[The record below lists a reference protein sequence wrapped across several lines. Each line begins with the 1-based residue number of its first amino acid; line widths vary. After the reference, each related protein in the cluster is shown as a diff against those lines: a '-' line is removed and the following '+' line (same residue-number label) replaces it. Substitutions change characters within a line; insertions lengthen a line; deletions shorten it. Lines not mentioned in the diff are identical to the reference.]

1 MHGRDDLVRQTADLI
16 HRAAATSLN
25 SARIIARS
33 VELITRSLTIAKAA
47 ARCQVRASEIQ
58 VATVRTRTQ
67 FPRRAARPRLVRHT
81 NRVEPLPLTPP
92 RLLELAEEFRD
103 LARKADTPESRAA
116 FEHLV
121 FRYTALAAGYDVTQA
136 GSRMLH

>member
-1 MHGRDDLVRQTADLI
+1 MHGRDLSVRQTADLI

-33 VELITRSLTIAKAA
+33 IELITRSLTIAQAA
-47 ARCQVRASEIQ
+47 ARCQIRASEVQ
-58 VATVRTRTQ
+58 VASLRARTQ
-67 FPRRAARPRLVRHT
+67 FPRRAARPRLVRHSD
-81 NRVEPLPLTPP
+81 RVDPLPLTPP

-103 LARKADTPESRAA
+103 LARKAETPESRAA

-121 FRYTALAAGYDVTQA
+121 FRYTALAAGYDDTQV

>member
-1 MHGRDDLVRQTADLI
+1 MHGRDFPLRQTAELI
-16 HRAAATSLN
+16 HRAAVTSLN

-47 ARCQVRASEIQ
+47 ARCQVRASEVQ
-58 VATVRTRTQ
+58 VATLQSRSQ
-67 FPRRAARPRLVRHT
+67 FPRRVTRPRLVRPT

-103 LARKADTPESRAA
+103 LARKAETPESRAA

-121 FRYTALAAGYDVTQA
+121 FRYTALAAGFDDTRA